1 MAVATAHAFD
11 VLGAT
16 PSLVAPL
23 PALSKRSIIA
33 TVARRSGR
41 HVIEASVIPAV
52 LFYTSLVVIGLG
64 AAYGA
69 ALTWSWSA
77 LGRRLLCRRPVPPI
91 LVLSVIAITIR
102 TLVAVISQSSFVY
115 FFQPVLGTVAMGCV
129 FLTTVW
135 IGQPLVGRLADE
147 FWELT
152 PEEAGR
158 PAVLRLF
165 RHLTLLWGMTN
176 LATAALTLTFLLW
189 LPLGPFLAAKQLSG
203 MAVTA
208 VAVYVTVSLSLRT
221 ARRESLVAAKRVR
234 LRTAGRG
241 RLVRR

>member
-11 VLGAT
+11 ALSGT

-23 PALSKRSIIA
+23 PELSKRSIIA

-52 LFYTSLVVIGLG
+52 LFYTSLVFIGLG

-69 ALTWSWSA
+69 ALIWSCSA
-77 LGRRLLCRRPVPPI
+77 LGRRLVRRIPVPPI
-91 LVLSVIAITIR
+91 LVLSVIAITVR

-129 FLTTVW
+129 FLATIW
-135 IGQPLVGRLADE
+135 IGQPLIGRLADE

-152 PEEAGR
+152 PEAAGR

-165 RHLTLLWGMTN
+165 RRLTLLWGLTN
-176 LATAALTLTFLLW
+176 LASAALTLTYLLW
-189 LPLGPFLAAKQLSG
+189 LPLGPFLAAKQMSS

-208 VAVYVTVSLSLRT
+208 GAVYITVSLSLRT
-221 ARRESLVAAKRVR
+221 ARREGLVAARVR
-234 LRTAGRG
+234 F
-241 RLVRR
+241 